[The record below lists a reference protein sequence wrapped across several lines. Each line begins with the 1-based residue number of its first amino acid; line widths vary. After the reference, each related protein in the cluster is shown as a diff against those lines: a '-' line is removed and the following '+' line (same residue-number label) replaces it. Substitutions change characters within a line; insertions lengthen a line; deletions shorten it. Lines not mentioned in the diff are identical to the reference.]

1 MILGQVVGT
10 VVSTRKDAGLSG
22 LKLLVVRE
30 LDDALLPT
38 GSLLVSADAVGAGRD
53 EVVLVVAGSSA
64 RLTEETRD
72 KPVDSVIVG
81 IVDEVEEQGAVIYSK
96 RVRHEVK
103 A

>member
-30 LDDALLPT
+30 LDDALAPT
-38 GSLLVSADAVGAGRD
+38 GHLVVSADAVGAGRD
-53 EVVLVVAGSSA
+53 EVVLVAAGSSA
-64 RLTEETRD
+64 RLTDATRD

-81 IVDEVEEQGAVIYSK
+81 IVDEVEENGSVVYSK
-96 RVRHEVK
+96 RERTV
-103 A
+103 AS

>member
-1 MILGQVVGT
+1 MLLGQVVGT

-30 LDDALLPT
+30 LDDALKPT
-38 GSLLVSADAVGAGRD
+38 GHVVVSADAVGAGRD
-53 EVVLVVAGSSA
+53 EVVLVSAGSSA
-64 RLTEETRD
+64 RLTDATKD

-81 IVDEVEEQGAVIYSK
+81 IVDSVEEHGKSVYEKNQPLGAG
-96 RVRHEVK
+96 

>member
-30 LDDALLPT
+30 LDDALEPT
-38 GSLLVSADAVGAGRD
+38 GHLVVSADAVGAGRD
-53 EVVLVVAGSSA
+53 EVVLVAAGSSA
-64 RLTEETRD
+64 RLTEATRD

-81 IVDEVEEQGAVIYSK
+81 IVDEVEERGQVVYSK
-96 RVRHEVK
+96 RIREV
-103 A
+103 AS

>member
-30 LDDALLPT
+30 LDDKLEPA

-53 EVVLVVAGSSA
+53 EVVLVAAGSSA

-72 KPVDSVIVG
+72 KPVDSVIVA
-81 IVDEVEEQGAVIYSK
+81 IVDEVEEQGEVIYSK
-96 RVRHEVK
+96 RRREVP

>member
-30 LDDALLPT
+30 LDDALAPT
-38 GSLLVSADAVGAGRD
+38 GHIVVSADAVGAGRD
-53 EVVLVVAGSSA
+53 EVVLVAAGSSA
-64 RLTEETRD
+64 RLTEATRD

-81 IVDEVEEQGAVIYSK
+81 IVDEVEEDGKLVYRKQSSSTVSA
-96 RVRHEVK
+96 
-103 A
+103 

>member
-30 LDDALLPT
+30 LDDTMAPT
-38 GSLLVSADAVGAGRD
+38 GGLVVSADAVGAGRD
-53 EVVLVVAGSSA
+53 EVVLVAAGSSA
-64 RLTEETRD
+64 RLTEATKD

-81 IVDEVEEQGAVIYSK
+81 IVDEVEERGAMIYRK
-96 RVRHEVK
+96 RVPREVG

>member
-30 LDDALLPT
+30 LDDALAPT
-38 GSLLVSADAVGAGRD
+38 GHIVVSADAVGAGRD
-53 EVVLVVAGSSA
+53 EVVLVAAGSSA
-64 RLTEETRD
+64 RLTEATRD

-81 IVDEVEEQGAVIYSK
+81 IVDEVEEDGKLVYRKPSSSTVNA
-96 RVRHEVK
+96 
-103 A
+103 

>member
-10 VVSTRKDAGLSG
+10 VVSTRKDSGLSG

-30 LDDALLPT
+30 LDDKLAATGALI
-38 GSLLVSADAVGAGRD
+38 VSADAVGAGRD
-53 EVVLVVAGSSA
+53 EVVLVAAGSSA
-64 RLTEETRD
+64 RLTEATRD

-81 IVDEVEEQGAVIYSK
+81 IVDEVEEKGANIYSK
-96 RVRHEVK
+96 RSPREVT

>member
-1 MILGQVVGT
+1 VILGQVVGT

-30 LDDALLPT
+30 LDDRMAPT
-38 GSLLVSADAVGAGRD
+38 GALVVSADAVGAGFD
-53 EVVLVVAGSSA
+53 EVVLVAAGSSA

-81 IVDEVEEQGAVIYSK
+81 IVDEVEEQGRMIYQK
-96 RVRHEVK
+96 RMPREVP

>member
-30 LDDALLPT
+30 LDDALAPT
-38 GSLLVSADAVGAGRD
+38 GHLVVSADAVGAGRD

-64 RLTEETRD
+64 RLTDATRD

-81 IVDEVEEQGAVIYSK
+81 IVDEVEENGSLVYRKQSSRTVPA
-96 RVRHEVK
+96 
-103 A
+103 

>member
-10 VVSTRKDAGLSG
+10 VVSTRKDSGLSG

-30 LDDALLPT
+30 LDGALKPT
-38 GSLLVSADAVGAGRD
+38 GQLIVSADAVGAGRD
-53 EVVLVVAGSSA
+53 EVVLVAAGSSA
-64 RLTEETRD
+64 RLTEATRE

-81 IVDEVEEQGAVIYSK
+81 IVDAVEERGKTVYEKNAPSGA
-96 RVRHEVK
+96 R

>member
-30 LDDALLPT
+30 LDDALAPT
-38 GSLLVSADAVGAGRD
+38 GHIVVSADAVGAGRD
-53 EVVLVVAGSSA
+53 EVVLVAAGSSA
-64 RLTEETRD
+64 RLTEATRD

-81 IVDEVEEQGAVIYSK
+81 IVDEVEEDGKLVYRKQSSSTVTA
-96 RVRHEVK
+96 
-103 A
+103 

>member
-30 LDDALLPT
+30 LDDALEPT
-38 GSLLVSADAVGAGRD
+38 GHLVVSADAVGAGFD
-53 EVVLVVAGSSA
+53 EVVLVAAGSSA
-64 RLTEETRD
+64 RLTEATRD

-81 IVDEVEEQGAVIYSK
+81 IVDEVEEQGRMVYQK
-96 RVRHEVK
+96 RHPREVTT
-103 A
+103 

>member
-1 MILGQVVGT
+1 VILGQVVGT

-30 LDDALLPT
+30 LDDRLAPT
-38 GSLLVSADAVGAGRD
+38 GQLIVSADAVGAGRD
-53 EVVLVVAGSSA
+53 EVVLVSAGSSA

-81 IVDEVEEQGAVIYSK
+81 IVDEVEEQGRMVYVKREPRAV
-96 RVRHEVK
+96 
-103 A
+103 AT

>member
-30 LDDALLPT
+30 LDDALAPT
-38 GSLLVSADAVGAGRD
+38 GHLVVSADAVGAGRD
-53 EVVLVVAGSSA
+53 EVVLVSAGSSA
-64 RLTEETRD
+64 RLTDATRD

-81 IVDEVEEQGAVIYSK
+81 IVDEVEEKGAVVYSK
-96 RVRHEVK
+96 RERTVTS
-103 A
+103 

>member
-30 LDDALLPT
+30 LDNALAPT
-38 GSLLVSADAVGAGRD
+38 GQLIVSADAVGAGRD
-53 EVVLVVAGSSA
+53 EVVLVAAGSSA
-64 RLTEETRD
+64 RLTEATKD

-81 IVDEVEEQGAVIYSK
+81 IVDEVEEDGSLVYRKQDARTVQ
-96 RVRHEVK
+96 